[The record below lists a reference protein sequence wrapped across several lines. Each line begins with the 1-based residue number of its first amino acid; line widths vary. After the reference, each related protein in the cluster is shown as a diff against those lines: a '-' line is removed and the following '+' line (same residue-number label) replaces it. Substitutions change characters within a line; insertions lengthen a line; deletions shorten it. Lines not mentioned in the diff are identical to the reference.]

1 MTEKRTGKGRPLKS
15 VLAAIAVGVNVL
27 VAMLTVFSAY
37 GGIAD
42 PDKMVVASIVAM
54 MLPGFLIAGI
64 LLLLVDLL
72 FWRKLALLQLAAWVV
87 AAPPIVNFSPLN
99 VSSRKLSELEKQ
111 RTFTFLTYNVLHFW
125 DFRGDVP
132 GLESNAT
139 LDYILSTDADI
150 VNLQEVDDI
159 STEGPWKVTSDQ
171 LYELHSRYPYGY
183 LNAGKQLT
191 LLSKFPV
198 EHVHLDLP
206 PEIAERVVCFR
217 MDVLG
222 DTINLFS
229 VHLESI
235 GLSPEDKQLYMKLY
249 HPTRDR
255 ELKKELAEVK
265 TQLLSKL
272 TAAFRNRAVQARA
285 LRACIDSVGGN
296 VIVAG
301 DFNDIP
307 DCYAIRTIKGDDLK
321 DAYAECAF
329 GPAITYHGN
338 RFYFRID
345 HVLYD
350 GNIEAVDIRRD
361 KIPSSD
367 HYPLLTTFLIDPEKS
382 R

>member
-1 MTEKRTGKGRPLKS
+1 MAEEHIKKGTRLKS
-15 VLAAIAVGVNVL
+15 VFLAIAVGLNVL
-27 VAMLTVFSAY
+27 VATFTVFSAY
-37 GGIAD
+37 GGIVD
-42 PDKMVVASIVAM
+42 PDTMAVAAIVAM
-54 MLPGFLIAGI
+54 MLPGFLLAG
-64 LLLLVDLL
+64 LLLAVADLI
-72 FWRKLALLQLAAWVV
+72 FWRKLALVQLAAWVV
-87 AAPPIVNFSPLN
+87 AAPPIINFSPLN
-99 VSSRKLSELEKQ
+99 LTTRNLTAMEKE

-139 LDYILSTDADI
+139 LDYILSTNADI
-150 VNLQEVDDI
+150 VSLQEMDNI
-159 STEGPWKVTSDQ
+159 TMAGSWNVTSEQ
-171 LYELHSRYPYGY
+171 LSELHSRYPYGY
-183 LNAGKQLT
+183 LNAGRQLT

-198 EHVHLDLP
+198 ERVPLNLP
-206 PEIAERVVCFR
+206 PDIAERVACFR

-222 DTINLFS
+222 DTINFFN

-235 GLSPEDKQLYMKLY
+235 GLSPEDKQLYMQLY
-249 HPTRDR
+249 HPSAARK
-255 ELKKELAEVK
+255 LKKELAEVK
-265 TQLLSKL
+265 TKLISKL
-272 TAAFRNRAVQARA
+272 TAAFRNRAKQARA

-296 VIVAG
+296 VVVAG

-307 DCYAIRTIKGDDLK
+307 DCYAIRTVKGDDLK

-350 GNIEAVDIRRD
+350 GNIEAVDIIRR

-367 HYPLLTTFLIDPEKS
+367 HYPLLTTFLIDPEETQ
-382 R
+382 